1 MGNTSQEHRTGHSRG
16 FLGLIFGVL
25 VAAAAGYGL
34 VIGLLKRSAPGDVRS
49 AAFLSRVA
57 DNVTG
62 LFPRQVDPETEIT
75 RLSAL
80 EGVLIY
86 HYRLVNVAAASA
98 DGALLAR
105 LKPMVTKTSCGNAMT
120 LNSFLKKDITLRYLY
135 SDRVGKA
142 LVSFDVTLADCGA

>member
-1 MGNTSQEHRTGHSRG
+1 MGNTSQGRRTGHSRG
-16 FLGLIFGVL
+16 FLGLIAGVL
-25 VAAAAGYGL
+25 IVAAAGYGL
-34 VIGLLKRSAPGDVRS
+34 AIGLLKRSAPGDVRS
-49 AAFLSRVA
+49 AAFLGRVA

-86 HYRLVNVAAASA
+86 HYRLVNLASSSA
-98 DGALLAR
+98 DGALLAQ
-105 LKPMVTKTSCGNAMT
+105 LKPRVTRTSCGNELT

-135 SDRVGKA
+135 SDRAGKA
-142 LVSFDVTLADCGA
+142 LVSFDVTLADCGV